1 MKSGR
6 IALACLLILLS
17 GSTLAGAK
25 CRSGKGQI
33 IHTDGV
39 CPVGTTVEEYTSEE
53 SSITLW
59 PNAHA
64 PRLSINI
71 RDSDLR
77 TALSVVGNE
86 LFPGRLYLD
95 ESVSGSIDLREFNIP
110 ADQLFLKIMQLKSLD
125 VLKIRHNYYVF
136 PATMGRR
143 VAASMA
149 ALKGL

>member
-17 GSTLAGAK
+17 GSTFAGAK
-25 CRSGKGQI
+25 CRSGKGQV
-33 IHTDGV
+33 IHTNNV
-39 CPVGTTVEEYTSEE
+39 CPVGTVVEEYTNED
-53 SSITLW
+53 SSLILW
-59 PNAHA
+59 PNANA

-71 RDSDLR
+71 RDSDVR
-77 TALSVVGNE
+77 TALSVVGDE

-95 ESVSGSIDLREFNIP
+95 ESVSGNIELREFNIP
-110 ADQLFLKIMQLKSLD
+110 ADQLFLKILDIKSLD
-125 VLKIRHNYYVF
+125 VMKIRHNYYVF

-149 ALKGL
+149 TLKGL